1 MLDTDV
7 EMFGKLRIDQTK
19 FPFEYLEPDIF
30 ERKLDRALRGHFGS
44 ILQSAPQMY
53 SLAHWASS
61 LVALCTMVV
70 TDPKR
75 RASEQSN

>member
-1 MLDTDV
+1 MHGYMDIDIQPVLRYMLDTDV

-53 SLAHWASS
+53 SLAH
-61 LVALCTMVV
+61 
-70 TDPKR
+70 
-75 RASEQSN
+75 